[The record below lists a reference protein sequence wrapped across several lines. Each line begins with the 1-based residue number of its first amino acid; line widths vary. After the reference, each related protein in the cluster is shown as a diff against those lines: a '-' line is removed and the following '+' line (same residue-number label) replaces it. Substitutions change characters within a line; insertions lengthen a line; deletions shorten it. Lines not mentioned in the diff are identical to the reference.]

1 MNEDIKKLYD
11 ELINPQNGLSEDE
24 FLGKL
29 AKLESYTTI
38 NIYRTLLANKDK
50 KSVRTSKEYRALKW
64 LNPFSAQ
71 QVKEDNKI
79 RNRLE
84 KKAINN
90 LVWEKVS
97 ISDIINIYSKNIN
110 KILKQ
115 KIDIRKKL
123 KELNIVYD
131 ELEWTILPPE
141 WQERIIPW
149 SWKWVE
155 EKEWFDR
162 FSLLLEK
169 VLSAE
174 NWFYIW
180 DYRVVIWN
188 NRKNMMRKTSYIV
201 IEIPK
206 INKTIFVNNEY
217 WEATFIYDWIPTDS
231 EIQEK
236 WKQSYKAEFKKI
248 RFLDPVQWVE
258 QVKEALNSPSKWEN
272 KFKDVKASELWK
284 YMDREEFTQKAK
296 EFFVKN
302 PEKKQDW
309 LSADSR
315 SKRSKLEIIID
326 WKTYKWAAI
335 VSRIIDGINP
345 INAKDVFISPK
356 WYIEVLKNIFWEDDE
371 QVNALITKI
380 KSNLKEDFSKEEFI
394 QRAREFFDSNP
405 QEKQKWLSADS
416 TNKRATLKII
426 INWATYRWAAIASRL
441 IDGANSQ
448 SAKDTFL
455 SWKWYIDVLKS
466 LFWEDDEQVNA
477 LITKIKSN
485 LKEDFSKEE
494 FIQRA
499 REFFDSNPQEKQKW
513 LSADSTNK
521 RATLKIII
529 NWATYRW
536 AAIASRLIDGA
547 NSQSAKDTFLSWK
560 WYIDVLKSLFW
571 EDDEQVNALI
581 TKIKSNLKE
590 DFSKEEFIQ
599 RAREFF
605 DSNPQEKQKWL
616 SADSTNKRATLKII
630 INWAT
635 YRWAA
640 IASRLIDGAN
650 SQSAKDTFL
659 SWKWYI
665 DVLKSLFWEDDEQVN
680 ALITKI
686 KSNLKED
693 FSKEEFIQ
701 RAREFFDSNPQEK
714 QKWLSADSKNKRK
727 NLKIII
733 NWTPYWWA
741 AILSRLISGTSKDT
755 TNHIFASPKWY
766 INILRTIFWE
776 DDEQVNALI
785 AKIESNLKED
795 FSKEEFIQRAR
806 EFFDNNLQEKEKWLS
821 ADSAYKRTKLKIII
835 NWAPYWWGSIT
846 SHLVDGI
853 DSRAALN
860 TFVSPKWYINI
871 LRTIFW
877 EDDEKVNAFIAKIES
892 NLKEDFSKEEFIQK
906 AREFFNSNPQEKEKW
921 LSADWAN
928 KRANLGITINWI
940 PYKWAAIL
948 FRVVDD
954 VNSRVARDVFRSSV
968 WYIKVLKAIFWEDD
982 PDVIKYINKNNLKN
996 H

>member
-1 MNEDIKKLYD
+1 MNENIKKLYD
-11 ELINPQNGLSEDE
+11 ELINPQTRLNEDE
-24 FLGKL
+24 FLEKL
-29 AKLESYTTI
+29 SKLEDYTTI
-38 NIYRTLLANKDK
+38 NIYRTLLSNNDKD
-50 KSVRTSKEYRALKW
+50 SVRKSKEYRALKW
-64 LNPFSAQ
+64 LNPYSAE
-71 QVKEDNKI
+71 QVKKDNII
-79 RNRLE
+79 RNKLE
-84 KKAINN
+84 RIAINN
-90 LVWEKVS
+90 LVWENVS
-97 ISDIINIYSKNIN
+97 IWDIINIYSKNIN

-115 KIDIRKKL
+115 KIDIKQKL
-123 KELNIVYD
+123 KELNIVFD
-131 ELEWTILPPE
+131 EVEWTILPPE

-149 SWKWVE
+149 SWKWAE

-206 INKTIFVNNEY
+206 INKTIFLNNEY

-248 RFLDPVQWVE
+248 RFLDPVQWVK

-345 INAKDVFISPK
+345 INAKDVFLSWE
-356 WYIEVLKNIFWEDDE
+356 WYINILKTIFWEDDE

-441 IDGANSQ
+441 IDGVNPQIDKHIFTSIE
-448 SAKDTFL
+448 
-455 SWKWYIDVLKS
+455 WYINILKNI
-466 LFWEDDEQVNA
+466 FWEDDEQVNT
-477 LITKIKSN
+477 LIAKIKSN
-485 LKEDFSKEE
+485 LRENFSKEE
-494 FIQRA
+494 FIQNA
-499 REFFDSNPQEKQKW
+499 RKFFDSNPQEKQKW

-560 WYIDVLKSLFW
+560 WYIDVLKNIFW
-571 EDDEQVNALI
+571 EDDEKVNTLI
-581 TKIKSNLKE
+581 
-590 DFSKEEFIQ
+590 
-599 RAREFF
+599 A
-605 DSNPQEKQKWL
+605 
-616 SADSTNKRATLKII
+616 
-630 INWAT
+630 
-635 YRWAA
+635 
-640 IASRLIDGAN
+640 
-650 SQSAKDTFL
+650 
-659 SWKWYI
+659 
-665 DVLKSLFWEDDEQVN
+665 
-680 ALITKI
+680 KI

-776 DDEQVNALI
+776 DDEKVNALI

-806 EFFDNNLQEKEKWLS
+806 EFFDNNLQEKEKWLN

-982 PDVIKYINKNNLKN
+982 PDVIKYIDKNNLKN